1 MTPLERQIKAGESKG
16 LVFSRSAEDVARLIP
31 HVVALLN
38 SGGGTVVIGVGD
50 DGKPLGIPDAS
61 KLGGQIEQEIRAA
74 ISPMALFSVAAE
86 RVGDEDVVV
95 IEVPG
100 GRDVPFVTEGK
111 VYLRRGARTVAATGE
126 DLQRIFQQRTPE
138 TERWERRASPTLG
151 IEDLDHEQIETTVH
165 TAVAE
170 GRFQFRDHQSA
181 EAVLSGLGMVHQGMF
196 TNAADVCFGRTPAIR
211 NPQVRLRA
219 FAFQSDKRGDEY
231 LDQADL
237 SGPLANVLAS
247 AVAFIQRNSSIAAKF
262 LPESIERKNIP
273 SYPPF
278 AVREGLVNALAHRDY
293 SAFSSGATLL
303 VYPDRLEIWNS
314 GKLPDGWSA
323 DKLRHSHP
331 SLPSNPDI
339 AQFLYVRNLMER
351 IGRGTTKMIE
361 ACREAGIPSPTWKV
375 DSDGITL
382 TLYNRNSPEAP
393 VARLTPRQED
403 LLKAMKP
410 GEEVRLREYAQ
421 KFASEVSDRQARR
434 DLKELEM
441 ADLLR
446 LEGKGPSAFYVRTQ
460 RPWNR

>member
-1 MTPLERQIKAGESKG
+1 MTPLERQIKVGESKG
-16 LVFSRSAEDVARLIP
+16 LVFSRNAEDVARLIP

-38 SGGGTVVIGVGD
+38 SGGGTVVIGVDG
-50 DGKPLGIPDAS
+50 DGKALGVPHAPDLA
-61 KLGGQIEQEIRAA
+61 QRIEQEIRAA

-86 RVGDEDVVV
+86 RVGDEDVMV

-111 VYLRRGARTVAATGE
+111 VYLRRGVRTVAATGE

-138 TERWERRASPTLG
+138 TERWERRVSPTLE
-151 IEDLDHEQIETTVH
+151 IDDLHQEQIETTVH
-165 TAVAE
+165 TAIAE
-170 GRFQFRDHQSA
+170 GRFHFRDSQSP
-181 EAVLSGLGMVHQGMF
+181 EAVLGDLGMVRQGMF

-237 SGPLANVLAS
+237 NGPLANVLAS
-247 AVAFIQRNSSIAAKF
+247 AVAFIQRNSSTAAMF
-262 LPESIERKNIP
+262 LPESVERKNVV

-293 SAFSSGATLL
+293 SAFSSGATLQ
-303 VYPDRLEIWNS
+303 VFPDRLEIWNS
-314 GKLPDGWSA
+314 GKLPDGWNA
-323 DKLRHSHP
+323 DKLRHNHP

-339 AQFLYVRNLMER
+339 AQFLYIRNLMER

-361 ACREAGIPSPTWKV
+361 ACREAGIPSPTWKT
-375 DSDGITL
+375 DPDGITL
-382 TLYNRNSPEAP
+382 TLYNRSSPEAP
-393 VARLTPRQED
+393 VARLAPRQED
-403 LLKAMKP
+403 LLQTMKP
-410 GEEVRLREYAQ
+410 GEEIRLREYAE
-421 KFASEVSDRQARR
+421 KFAGEVGDRQARR

-446 LEGKGPSAFYVRTQ
+446 LEGKGPSARYVRTQ
-460 RPWNR
+460 RPWKS